1 MHINH
6 NKKGVCNMRTTY
18 IKRRIMFTLGL
29 ICAAI
34 GVISLFAALQ
44 QEAPACPVAVVT
56 ANQGDSLYSIGEHYC
71 PNERLRMGQLVDIMV
86 QMNNGPD
93 IYPGQV
99 IYLPFN

>member
-29 ICAAI
+29 ICTAI
-34 GVISLFAALQ
+34 GAISLFAVLD
-44 QEAPACPVAVVT
+44 QEDPNCPVAVVT

-86 QMNNGPD
+86 QINNGPD

-99 IYLPFN
+99 IFLPFK

>member
-1 MHINH
+1 
-6 NKKGVCNMRTTY
+6 MRTTY

-34 GVISLFAALQ
+34 GAVSLYAVLQ
-44 QEAPACPVAVVT
+44 EKAITCPIAVVT
-56 ANQGDSLYSIGEHYC
+56 AKQGDSLSSIAEHYC

-93 IYPGQV
+93 IYPGQA
-99 IYLPFN
+99 IFLPFK